1 MIQSLYLAYRYILF
15 HKIKTIILLAS
26 ITLIIYLP
34 IGLNILVNRSEIQL
48 MERASSTP
56 PIIGAR
62 GSSLDLVINTLYFET
77 ASFEEISMLD
87 AERVEQTNFAIPIPM
102 YVKFQ
107 ARKLPIVGTTLD
119 YFDFRGLEIE
129 RGENL
134 AILGDCVLGAN
145 VAKAL
150 GLKPGDSLISS
161 PENVLDIAGVYP
173 LKMSIVGV
181 LKTSHT
187 PDDNA
192 IFTDLKT
199 TWVIKG
205 LGHGHEDIDKIK
217 DPTVLLGVEGKRFI
231 ASAKLYQYNV
241 ITAENLGEFHF
252 HGDPANYPITAVI
265 TVPNSKKYEAL
276 LMGRYLSKDETS
288 QIVNP
293 QKVIKN
299 LLAGIF
305 KIKRFLDSVFLI
317 VAISTLLLF
326 GLVIML
332 SLQIRQ
338 REIQTMYKIGSS
350 RFKITELLA
359 FEILIVLLISMCLS
373 GSLIL
378 VTSNYVDEFIK
389 LFIL

>member
-373 GSLIL
+373 GAMIL

-389 LFIL
+389 IFIL

>member
-217 DPTVLLGVEGKRFI
+217 DPTVLLGVEGNRFI

-332 SLQIRQ
+332 SLRLRQ
-338 REIQTMYKIGSS
+338 REIQTMYRIGSS

-373 GSLIL
+373 GAMIL

-389 LFIL
+389 IFIL

>member
-265 TVPNSKKYEAL
+265 TVPKSKKYEAL

-332 SLQIRQ
+332 SLQLRQ
-338 REIQTMYKIGSS
+338 REIQTMYRIGSS

-389 LFIL
+389 IFIL

>member
-173 LKMSIVGV
+173 LKMNIVGV

-205 LGHGHEDIDKIK
+205 LGHGHEEVDKIK
-217 DPTVLLGVEGKRFI
+217 DPTVLLGVEGNRFI

-241 ITAENLGEFHF
+241 ITAENMGEFHF
-252 HGDPANYPITAVI
+252 HGNPANYPITAVI
-265 TVPNSKKYEAL
+265 TVPKSKKYEAL

-288 QIVNP
+288 QIVSP
-293 QKVIKN
+293 EKVIKN

-332 SLQIRQ
+332 SLRLRQ
-338 REIQTMYKIGSS
+338 REIQTMYRIGSS

>member
-1 MIQSLYLAYRYILF
+1 
-15 HKIKTIILLAS
+15 
-26 ITLIIYLP
+26 
-34 IGLNILVNRSEIQL
+34 

-87 AERVEQTNFAIPIPM
+87 AERVEQSNFAIPIPM

-107 ARKLPIVGTTLD
+107 ARKFPIVGTTLD

-173 LKMSIVGV
+173 LKMNIVGV

-205 LGHGHEDIDKIK
+205 LGHGHEEVDKIK
-217 DPTVLLGVEGKRFI
+217 DPTVLLGVEGNRFI

-241 ITAENLGEFHF
+241 ITAENMGEFHF

-265 TVPNSKKYEAL
+265 TVPKSKKYEAL
-276 LMGRYLSKDETS
+276 LMGRYISKDETS
-288 QIVNP
+288 QIVSP

-332 SLQIRQ
+332 SLRLRQ
-338 REIQTMYKIGSS
+338 REIQTMYRIGSS

>member
-173 LKMSIVGV
+173 LKMNIAGV

-293 QKVIKN
+293 EKVIKN

-332 SLQIRQ
+332 SLRLRQ
-338 REIQTMYKIGSS
+338 REIQTMYRIGSS